1 MGKIKEAKFPFVAQR
16 PPIKN
21 NGKGGLAS
29 NTTVPQSTDSVNTSI
44 PIGGENST
52 QSAIGF
58 LGEDTAAAM
67 KRLVEQYGAIK
78 PGEAPSRDVQIP
90 QQTND
95 SSRTRRF
102 VRTALESAQ
111 VPDGFVNGITQ
122 DVMNDVYSYVPSS
135 NESAMRQAVSIV
147 EEQGL
152 EQAVKQW
159 EASVNGKHGP
169 DKNDIALGEYLLTL
183 AGKNNDPALASKLII
198 DLATAGTNA
207 GQVVQAMSMLK
218 RMTPEGRLLSLQRV
232 AEKINRERPD
242 SHVKDS
248 GSDY

>member
-1 MGKIKEAKFPFVAQR
+1 
-16 PPIKN
+16 
-21 NGKGGLAS
+21 
-29 NTTVPQSTDSVNTSI
+29 
-44 PIGGENST
+44 
-52 QSAIGF
+52 
-58 LGEDTAAAM
+58 
-67 KRLVEQYGAIK
+67 
-78 PGEAPSRDVQIP
+78 
-90 QQTND
+90 
-95 SSRTRRF
+95 
-102 VRTALESAQ
+102 
-111 VPDGFVNGITQ
+111 
-122 DVMNDVYSYVPSS
+122 MNDVYSYVPSS

-218 RMTPEGRLLSLQRV
+218 RMTRRGGCCPCKG
-232 AEKINRERPD
+232 
-242 SHVKDS
+242 
-248 GSDY
+248 